1 VPATGDET
9 SLPTITVEQVRA
21 WHRTHV
27 LRGPSVIAIVGD
39 ADPDE
44 LAGLAS
50 AAFGELGGGELA
62 RLDAPSWPSREI
74 QRVERRDKAQTA
86 LALMFPGPS
95 RTDDARFAAAMI
107 AGVTSG
113 LGGRFFDELRDKQS
127 LGYTVHAFASERALA
142 GAFVSYIAT
151 SPEKEE
157 VARRG
162 LLAEFA
168 KLRESPVTAKELT
181 QAQTYAIGTHA
192 IRQQS
197 GGAVLGDM
205 VDAWMFGRLAELG
218 EFDARVRAVTAE
230 QMRAIAR
237 DYFDESRRVEGIVRG
252 VGKTV

>member
-1 VPATGDET
+1 MIEA
-9 SLPTITVEQVRA
+9 
-21 WHRTHV
+21 
-27 LRGPSVIAIVGD
+27 PSVIAIVGD

-44 LAGLAS
+44 MAGLAS
-50 AAFGELGGGELA
+50 AAF
-62 RLDAPSWPSREI
+62 DALRDGDATSIEPPTWPAAVT
-74 QRVERRDKAQTA
+74 QRVEQREKAQTA
-86 LALMFPGPS
+86 LALFFPGPS
-95 RTDDARFAAAMI
+95 RTDDARFATAMI
-107 AGVTSG
+107 AGVASG

-168 KLRESPVTAKELT
+168 KLRESAVTEKELA

-205 VDAWMFGRLAELG
+205 VDAWMFGRLAELA
-218 EFDARVRAVTAE
+218 EFDARVLAVTAE
-230 QMRAIAR
+230 QMRSIAR
-237 DYFDESRRVEGIVRG
+237 DYFDESRRVEGIIRG